1 MPTGTP
7 LHPSADDGLAMAVIL
22 SSTAPLVLLDAD
34 LTLLAASASF
44 RIAFDLKGEDLIGKP
59 LGSIGQG
66 EWGRPQVR
74 VMLGATAD
82 GTTPIDAYE
91 MDLERPGRPS
101 RRLVLNAQKLDYGD
115 GSQVR
120 LLLSIADI
128 TDARLAE
135 KLKDDLL
142 REKSILLQELQ
153 HRFANSLQIIASVL
167 LQSARKVNSEE
178 TRRHLNDAHSR
189 VMSVAAVQ
197 QQLAQTSLQDVE
209 LRAYFKQLCASIGAS
224 MIRDHNQIR
233 IEVAADDSFTSA
245 EVSVSLGLIV
255 TELVI
260 NALKHAFPEHRNGL
274 ISVSYESH
282 GPDWVLSVSD
292 DGPRT
297 AATTP
302 TTGPGLSISSASTE
316 SRSSSSIAWRT
327 CNWPSAATA
336 SPWWRR
342 SSTRIRERLSRLR
355 MPSWSRLICSRTSR
369 PCRACRRPLRWRLIL
384 RPSAPI
390 PPFSPRPPSLAVEQI
405 SLWRKTRS

>member
-1 MPTGTP
+1 MTGDGSRFANLRTGETRSMPTGTP
-7 LHPSADDGLAMAVIL
+7 LHPSAVDGLAMAVIL

-44 RIAFDLKGEDLIGKP
+44 CIAFELKGEDLIGKP

-74 VMLGATAD
+74 VMLGAIAD

-153 HRFANSLQIIASVL
+153 HRVANSLQIIASVL

-245 EVSVSLGLIV
+245 GVSVSLGLIV

-292 DGPRT
+292 DGVGMPKG
-297 AATTP
+297 AASAT
-302 TTGPGLSISSASTE
+302 PGLGTSIVEALANQLKAKVRVIDAHPGTAV
-316 SRSSSSIAWRT
+316 SIAHAELVAVDLQSDK
-327 CNWPSAATA
+327 SA
-336 SPWWRR
+336 
-342 SSTRIRERLSRLR
+342 L
-355 MPSWSRLICSRTSR
+355 
-369 PCRACRRPLRWRLIL
+369 
-384 RPSAPI
+384 
-390 PPFSPRPPSLAVEQI
+390 
-405 SLWRKTRS
+405 